1 MSRHFVVE
9 KSFVA
14 EDPEH
19 EFTAHRGDLFDEA
32 PCSDEETSPDWVYI
46 RRPGEADAKFLP
58 VSCLKEVEGGPKDKY
73 KRPRPEEST
82 QHSEGTGE
90 SLLLISPSGPKGDPS
105 PILPREGS
113 AEKGP
118 EASLG
123 QLFRS
128 ILKQHEEYFATV
140 SQKREK
146 CFTKLSG
153 AVEEAQQE
161 LAKCKE
167 RNALIREQISD
178 LDELISS
185 ERAKWQRLAGISPS
199 AAQKIK

>member
-9 KSFVA
+9 KSFQA

-19 EFTAHRGDLFDEA
+19 EFTAHRGDVFDEA
-32 PCSDEETSPDWVYI
+32 SHSDEETSPDWIYV
-46 RRPGEADAKFLP
+46 RRPEETDAKFLP
-58 VSCLKEVEGGPKDKY
+58 LSCLKELEDGVKDKY
-73 KRPRPEEST
+73 KRSRPEGSL
-82 QHSEGTGE
+82 QHSDGNGE
-90 SLLLISPSGPKGDPS
+90 SLTSTSPIRPKGDPS
-105 PILPREGS
+105 PILPRE
-113 AEKGP
+113 EPTERGP

-128 ILKQHEEYFATV
+128 IMKQHEEYFTTV
-140 SQKREK
+140 SQKREQSFK
-146 CFTKLSG
+146 KLSG
-153 AVEEAQQE
+153 AVEEAQLE

-199 AAQKIK
+199 AAQKTK